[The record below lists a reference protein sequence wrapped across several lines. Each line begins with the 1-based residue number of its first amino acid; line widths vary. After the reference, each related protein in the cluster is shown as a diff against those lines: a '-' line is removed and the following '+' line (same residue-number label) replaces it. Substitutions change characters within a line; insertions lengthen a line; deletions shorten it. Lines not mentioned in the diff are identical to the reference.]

1 MVAKQH
7 EDAFGAFRILIAE
20 DGLLVQLELLKT
32 PEPNIRGRILTAL
45 QELGVVKGVDVNA
58 IDRALA
64 DFKKGK
70 QTPIAYGTPPVA
82 GEDGHWELLIEIA
95 NKKVPE
101 TRLDGSVDFHH
112 LNQFTE
118 VKEGLPL
125 ARHRAPKPG
134 VPGIDCF
141 GKEVAARKASDSHW
155 RLGEGTKFDPNDS
168 DYVLAARNG
177 VLRQRGESLSVQEV
191 LVIEGD
197 VDYRTGDIDVRVPVR
212 ITQDIKPGFAVRS
225 KSNIMIGGCIQS
237 ATVDAGKDLVVTE
250 GILGEPPCTIHAGGS
265 LKAHYV
271 QNANVDVQGDLLV
284 ANSVVDCIVNC
295 SGEMEVGEKIVG
307 SQLLIEERL
316 SVETIGSEMG
326 MGSRIFI
333 GFSESERRALFPIFT
348 RHQELAR
355 ELRQFDLESIELRQE
370 SVEAANLERAS
381 KSVQMTG
388 EDGGAMRATMQRQAE
403 IQEEIFVLEQR
414 QEAIFAAALEM
425 REKAKVTVKKEVH
438 PGTWFAIGANWTKVQ
453 SKLSGQRTIVA
464 ETLRRASMQW
474 LAAGSERFLHEMQHW
489 AEPLDLWNFSLLK
502 SEDDIASAARSFDP
516 DFVFLEAKSLGYE
529 KVQQV
534 LELSKD
540 PYFSETFYLVFAE
553 GQLGTLL
560 PEIAGN
566 PRVLTVSG
574 FPTASLMGQI
584 GKRVG
589 LPV

>member
-1 MVAKQH
+1 MVVKQH
-7 EDAFGAFRILIAE
+7 EDAFGSFRILIE
-20 DGLLVQLELLKT
+20 ENGLLVQLELLKA
-32 PEPNIRGRILTAL
+32 PEANVRGRILSAL
-45 QELGVVKGVDVNA
+45 QELGVVKGVDSNS

-70 QTPIAYGTPPVA
+70 QIPIAYGTPPVP

-95 NKKVPE
+95 DKKTPE

-118 VKEGLPL
+118 VKENLPL

-141 GKEVAARKASDSHW
+141 GKEVAPRKPSDSHW

-212 ITQDIKPGFAVRS
+212 ITQDIKPGFIVRS
-225 KSNIMIGGCIQS
+225 KSNVMVGGCVQS
-237 ATVDAGKDLVVTE
+237 ATVDTGKDLIVAE
-250 GILGEPPCTIHAGGS
+250 GILGDPPCTIRVGGS

-271 QNANVDVQGDLLV
+271 QNANLDVQGNLHV
-284 ANSVVDCIVNC
+284 SNSLVDCIVNC
-295 SGEMEVGEKIVG
+295 TGEMEVGEKVVG
-307 SQLLIEERL
+307 SQLLIEEKL
-316 SVETIGSEMG
+316 VVETVGSEMG

-333 GFSESERRALFPIFT
+333 GFSETERRALFPIFT

-370 SVEAANLERAS
+370 SVEAANIERAS
-381 KSVQMTG
+381 KSIQMTG

-414 QEAIFAAALEM
+414 QEAIFAVAKEM
-425 REKAKVTVKKEVH
+425 REKAKITIKKEVQ

-453 SKLSGQRTIVA
+453 NKLIGQRTIVA
-464 ETLRRASMQW
+464 ETLRRASLQW
-474 LAAGSERFLHEMQHW
+474 LAAGSDRFLQEMQLW

-502 SEDDIASAARSFDP
+502 IQDDVIAASRSFDP
-516 DFVFLEAKSLGYE
+516 DFIFLEAKSLGHE

-540 PYFSETFYLVFAE
+540 PYFSETFFLIFTE

-560 PEIAGN
+560 PQIAGN
-566 PRVLTVSG
+566 PRVLMISG
-574 FPTASLMGQI
+574 FPTPSLLGQI